1 MSASS
6 RLNKVILMF
15 ELGTV
20 VALQLLTI
28 VMIVV
33 ATAVLFVLAFRALGA
48 VGNIGT
54 VANLLFVVQRSI
66 AGILIV
72 VLGLEILETLKAYFR
87 DHYVRL
93 EVIIVVAIISVSRH
107 LVQADFEHA
116 SPASL
121 LGLAAVIVALTVGY
135 FLIKKALYEFPPGK
149 VESRTASE
157 S

>member
-6 RLNKVILMF
+6 RLDKVILWF
-15 ELGTV
+15 ELATV

-28 VMIVV
+28 VMILV
-33 ATAVLFVLAFRALGA
+33 ATGVLFVLAFRALGA

-54 VANLLFVVQRSI
+54 VADLLFVVQRSI
-66 AGILIV
+66 AGILII

-107 LVQADFEHA
+107 LVQVDFEHV
-116 SPASL
+116 SPTSL
-121 LGLAAVIVALTVGY
+121 LGLSAVIVALTVGY
-135 FLIKKALYEFPPGK
+135 FLVKKALYEFPREK
-149 VESRTASE
+149 VESRTPSE
-157 S
+157 

>member
-15 ELGTV
+15 ELATV

-54 VANLLFVVQRSI
+54 VADLLFVVQRSI
-66 AGILIV
+66 AGILII

-107 LVQADFEHA
+107 LVQVDFEHA
-116 SPASL
+116 SPTSL
-121 LGLAAVIVALTVGY
+121 LGLSAVIVALTVGY
-135 FLIKKALYEFPPGK
+135 FLIKKALYAFPPEK